1 MGWGIIKQGFLG
13 QWPGYFLVAL
23 LTLVLFELLD
33 LSALTFSALL
43 VGLLVLIALLRI
55 ITLVSIYRWSD
66 IVEKLGKWVRIWC
79 GMIVPVTRRVP
90 GVARQVARIVV
101 LSARTVVLSESCTGS
116 KDRTNTPE

>member
-1 MGWGIIKQGFLG
+1 MGWGIIKQGSLR

-23 LTLVLFELLD
+23 LTLVLFEILD
-33 LSALTFSALL
+33 LLALTFSAIA
-43 VGLLVLIALLRI
+43 VGLLVL

-101 LSARTVVLSESCTGS
+101 LSARTVVLPESCTGS
-116 KDRTNTPE
+116 KTAPTRQHKA